1 MANDFTWLRW
11 AERRVGIGQ
20 GMDKWGKIV
29 YARLGNVAFN
39 GQALKPP
46 TRRFLSWEDK

>member
-1 MANDFTWLRW
+1 MVKAGRKESGNRPG
-11 AERRVGIGQ
+11 V
-20 GMDKWGKIV
+20 DKWGKTV
-29 YARLGNVAFN
+29 YARLGNVAFI